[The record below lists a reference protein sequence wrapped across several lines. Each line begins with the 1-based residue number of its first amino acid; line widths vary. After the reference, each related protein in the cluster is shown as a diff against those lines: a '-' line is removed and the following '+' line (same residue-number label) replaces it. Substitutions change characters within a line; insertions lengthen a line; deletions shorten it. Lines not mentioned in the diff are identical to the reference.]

1 MCHHVLVV
9 CLCFHVQPIPV
20 STKFFMAVL
29 CIYSSLSRGERVTN
43 KYKSFIWMKF
53 AQEAFSLELF
63 LVVLS
68 LYSVWLFNVR
78 AMNRHSGWAPQ

>member
-1 MCHHVLVV
+1 
-9 CLCFHVQPIPV
+9 
-20 STKFFMAVL
+20 MAVL